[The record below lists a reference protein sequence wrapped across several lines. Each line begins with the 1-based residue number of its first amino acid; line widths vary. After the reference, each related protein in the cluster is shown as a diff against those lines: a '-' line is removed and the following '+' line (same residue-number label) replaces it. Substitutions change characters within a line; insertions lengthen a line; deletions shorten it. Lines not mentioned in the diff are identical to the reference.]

1 MSKMSVFFRFTSATA
16 LLPLVLL
23 GACGSTSGG
32 STPADPLN
40 FSSTQSALDQALVL
54 ADLVDMSSPTLI
66 DQLPSGLV
74 SYNGLI
80 AVSSDATDIEDASQ
94 VASDPLFAVGQM
106 TIDADFSNGAVTGVG
121 DHFIDGND
129 NQIEGELV
137 LDAGTNFMGS
147 GPGSFVGTIAGDIFP
162 ANGYTHSYDLEVVGS
177 FLGGNAE
184 TVVGGGSG
192 DFDLTDDNG
201 ITETIP
207 FFIGFVAQQ

>member
-1 MSKMSVFFRFTSATA
+1 MSVFVRFSNAA
-16 LLPLVLL
+16 AILPMVLL

-32 STPADPLN
+32 GAPADPLN

-54 ADLVDMSSPTLI
+54 ADLLELSSPTPI
-66 DQLPSGLV
+66 DQLPSGSV

-80 AVSSDATDIEDASQ
+80 AVSSDATDFEDSSQ
-94 VASDPLFAVGQM
+94 VASDPLFAVGRM
-106 TIDADFSNGAVTGVG
+106 TIDAEFSNGAVTGVG

-147 GPGSFVGTIAGDIFP
+147 GPGSFVGTIAGDILP
-162 ANGYTHSYDLEVVGS
+162 ANGYTHSYDLEVEGS

-192 DFDLTDDNG
+192 NLDPTDDNG

-207 FFIGFVAQQ
+207 FFIGFIAQH

>member
-1 MSKMSVFFRFTSATA
+1 MSVFFRFSNAA
-16 LLPLVLL
+16 AILPMVLL

-32 STPADPLN
+32 EAPPDPLN
-40 FSSTQSALDQALVL
+40 FSSTQSALDQVLVL
-54 ADLVDMSSPTLI
+54 EDLLVSSPTPI
-66 DQLPSGLV
+66 DQLPSGSV

-80 AVSSDATDIEDASQ
+80 AVSSDATDIEDSSQ

-147 GPGSFVGTIAGDIFP
+147 GPGSFVGTIAGDILP
-162 ANGYTHSYDLEVVGS
+162 ANGYTHSYDLEVEGS

-192 DFDLTDDNG
+192 DFDLTTSG
-201 ITETIP
+201 VTETIP
-207 FFIGFVAQQ
+207 FFIGFIAQQ